1 MDQQVVALRDI
12 IVHVAHGTP
21 TDGSGTE
28 SRAVVALDE
37 IKRDVVDTIRRVVEV
52 VSTYAGAA
60 LPENARRF
68 VRQSI
73 LSLPVRWTQSM
84 SASDA
89 PTTPTG
95 AEPEGHRSAANAAA
109 ERLLVF
115 AVESL
120 DMLRSLTQIF
130 GDSAERAELCVG
142 ALCAIETDAIQLAR
156 PPEDRRSRPAS
167 ARSGRRRGCPARP
180 LVLRV
185 LPIQRAHGPAR
196 DAPPSRRRDLWRGP
210 YPRRRDGAVTSNP
223 SRNCT
228 TARHAA
234 CPTIARVKRVERDG

>member
-21 TDGSGTE
+21 TDGAGTE

-84 SASDA
+84 NATDEA

-95 AEPEGHRSAANAAA
+95 AESDGHRSAANAAA
-109 ERLLVF
+109 ERLMVF

-130 GDSAERAELCVG
+130 GDSAERAELCVRCDRDR
-142 ALCAIETDAIQLAR
+142 ADTTQLAR
-156 PPEDRRSRPAS
+156 PAEDRGSRATP
-167 ARSGRRRGCPARP
+167 ARSGRRRGRPARY
-180 LVLRV
+180 LVL
-185 LPIQRAHGPAR
+185 RAHGPAR
-196 DAPPSRRRDLWRGP
+196 DAPPSWRRDVWRA
-210 YPRRRDGAVTSNP
+210 YQPRRRDGAVTI
-223 SRNCT
+223 
-228 TARHAA
+228 A
-234 CPTIARVKRVERDG
+234 C